1 MGCGISARCFGY
13 FVGFSLLITAA
24 AIIHTWHSFKTDQ
37 KVYKIASLSVACLG
51 VLTICIGVSCY
62 CSNKRKLTRTIPV
75 ISEPKPFP
83 LQSEDIPVYIPPSRS
98 SDIIVQENPYSVPSS
113 SISEVS
119 CSTPAPSVG
128 PVYMTPASSNAVYSI
143 PSTVYATPSPPNV
156 VQTNNYSTP
165 TCGNSYMDPTNH
177 TIEDCLNQSD
187 NSMSNNGYLVA
198 QDACNGYLVAQDS
211 TDDHLIGRDDCFTQP
226 GLYCIPS
233 KSTVDHSEG
242 NSSGNY
248 YMNQKTL
255 ENTDFDHKYTC
266 NPEANLY
273 SRPIKSKPEP
283 PQEDHSFVS
292 SETGYMSPKKTK
304 CTVDGPTEDDS
315 VLVTVNGYMSPKS
328 VCASKTN

>member
-24 AIIHTWHSFKTDQ
+24 AIIHTWHSFETDQ

-62 CSNKRKLTRTIPV
+62 CSNKRKPTRTIPV

-83 LQSEDIPVYIPPSRS
+83 LQSEDIPVYIPPLRS

-113 SISEVS
+113 SICEVS

-177 TIEDCLNQSD
+177 AIEDCLNQSD

-226 GLYCIPS
+226 SLYCIPS
-233 KSTVDHSEG
+233 KSTVDH
-242 NSSGNY
+242 
-248 YMNQKTL
+248 
-255 ENTDFDHKYTC
+255 
-266 NPEANLY
+266 